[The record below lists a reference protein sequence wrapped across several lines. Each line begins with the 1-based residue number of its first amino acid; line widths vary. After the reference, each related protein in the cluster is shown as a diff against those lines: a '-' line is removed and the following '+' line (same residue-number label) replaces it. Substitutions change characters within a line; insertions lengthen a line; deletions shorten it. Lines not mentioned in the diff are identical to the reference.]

1 MCPEHT
7 ILRMTDA
14 MTHRGP
20 DDRGIVQRP
29 GIAIGARRLSIID
42 LSGGH
47 QPMSNETGTVWA
59 AQNGELYNHDDVRSR
74 LQSLGHGFRTR
85 CDTEILPH
93 LYEQYGDDFP
103 THLRGMFGVV
113 VWDDEAGR
121 AVLVRDRLGIK
132 PLYYAHVGDLV
143 VFGSEMKAVLQ
154 SGLVDAALDY
164 AAIDAYLDL
173 GFFPGPLTPLKA
185 VRKLRPGHR
194 LVVDER
200 GVREERYWSY
210 PNIEPE
216 PADRPVDWWATEL
229 LERLDEAVR
238 IRLMSDV
245 PMGAMLSGGLDS
257 SLIVALMARHS
268 SGPVETFSVGFSGNH
283 EHSELG
289 DAREVAQ
296 RLGTNHHELEI
307 SLDKKVDLA
316 ELVWHLDEP
325 IADLS
330 SLGFLQLSGLA
341 RQRVTVA
348 LSGQGADELMGGY
361 RKHRAAAIARYWHR
375 ALGPKLG
382 SMLARP
388 GTGLPGRAGRIA
400 RVLAAN
406 TPGERLLA
414 SSENLGSALRR
425 RLLRGP
431 LAGAGPERALAAA
444 AALGP
449 APDDPLAAAL
459 FLDGQLGLV
468 DDMLRYFDGASMAHS
483 LEVRVP
489 FLDHPLVEFCA
500 RIPSTY
506 RVGPKLTSKY
516 VLKRAARGLVPD
528 RIIDKPKIG
537 FFNRAVDSWLRT
549 QVDGPIRDYLGSPS
563 MRSAEFL
570 DREQVQQLIREQAST
585 PDASGS
591 YALLGILMLEVWLT
605 SYLPRA
611 LAGATTP

>member
-1 MCPEHT
+1 
-7 ILRMTDA
+7 MTDV

-20 DDRGIVQRP
+20 DDRGVVQRP

-59 AQNGELYNHDDVRSR
+59 AQNGELYNHNDLRTD
-74 LQSLGHGFRTR
+74 LQKRGHAFRTR
-85 CDTEILPH
+85 CDTEVLPH
-93 LYEQYGDDFP
+93 LYEQYGDEFP
-103 THLRGMFGVV
+103 THLRGMFGAV

-132 PLYYAHVGDLV
+132 PLYYAHVSDLV
-143 VFGSEMKAVLQ
+143 VFGSELKAVMQ

-164 AAIDAYLDL
+164 AAIDAYLDF

-194 LVVDER
+194 LVVDSR
-200 GVREERYWSY
+200 GVREERYWLY

-216 PADRPVDWWATEL
+216 STDRSVDWWAGEL

-268 SGPVETFSVGFSGNH
+268 SGSVETFSVGFSGNN
-283 EHSELG
+283 EHSELA

-296 RLGTNHHELEI
+296 RLGTSHHELEI
-307 SLDKKVDLA
+307 SLDRKADLA

-330 SLGFLQLSGLA
+330 ALGFLELSRLA

-375 ALGPKLG
+375 ALGAKLG
-382 SMLARP
+382 SALARQA
-388 GTGLPGRAGRIA
+388 TGLPGRAGRLA
-400 RVLAAN
+400 RVLAAS

-414 SSENLGSALRR
+414 SSGNMSGRLRG

-431 LAGAGPERALAAA
+431 LADSSSRQALAAA
-444 AALGP
+444 AALGTP
-449 APDDPLAAAL
+449 PDDPLAAAL

-500 RIPSTY
+500 RIPSAY

-537 FFNRAVDSWLRT
+537 FFNRAVDAWL
-549 QVDGPIRDYLGSPS
+549 QAQISGPIQDYLRSPT
-563 MRSAEFL
+563 MRSAEFIDQRQL
-570 DREQVQQLIREQAST
+570 ELLIREKAGAANAQ
-585 PDASGS
+585 GS
-591 YALLGILMLEVWLT
+591 YALLEILILEIWLN

-611 LAGATTP
+611 MAPRDVTP

>member
-1 MCPEHT
+1 
-7 ILRMTDA
+7 
-14 MTHRGP
+14 
-20 DDRGIVQRP
+20 
-29 GIAIGARRLSIID
+29 
-42 LSGGH
+42 
-47 QPMSNETGTVWA
+47 MSNETGTVWA
-59 AQNGELYNHDDVRSR
+59 AQNGELYNHNDVRSR
-74 LQSLGHGFRTR
+74 LQTLGHSFRSR

-143 VFGSEMKAVLQ
+143 VFGSELKAVLQ

-185 VRKLRPGHR
+185 VRKVRPGHR
-194 LVVDER
+194 LVVDAR

-210 PNIEPE
+210 PSIEPE
-216 PADRPVDWWATEL
+216 PVDRSVDWWAAEL

-257 SLIVALMARHS
+257 SLIVALMARQS
-268 SGPVETFSVGFSGNH
+268 SEPVETFSVGFSGDH

-307 SLDKKVDLA
+307 SLEKKVDLA
-316 ELVWHLDEP
+316 ELVWHMDEP

-341 RQRVTVA
+341 RRRVTVA
-348 LSGQGADELMGGY
+348 LSGQGADELLGGY
-361 RKHRAAAIARYWHR
+361 RKHRAAAIARYWRR
-375 ALGPKLG
+375 ALGAKLG
-382 SMLARP
+382 GALARQAAS
-388 GTGLPGRAGRIA
+388 LPGRAGRLA

-414 SSENLGSALRR
+414 SSENLGGALRR

-431 LAGAGPERALAAA
+431 LAGAGSERALAAA

-537 FFNRAVDSWLRT
+537 FFNSAVDGWLRA
-549 QVDGPIRDYLGSPS
+549 QVDGPIQDYLRSPS

-570 DREQVQQLIREQAST
+570 DREQVQLLVREQSGT
-585 PDASGS
+585 RDASGS
-591 YALLGILMLEVWLT
+591 YALLEILILEIWLT

-611 LAGATTP
+611 LPDV